1 MWCTDETFGINLSRK
16 TSRYFLLS
24 LYLFWTGALV
34 AMVRHYRQPTE
45 KNLLVNGS
53 RVLIGLLDWV
63 FVSEE
68 IWSWEATYDSL
79 IATDPSEAGEVFVKS
94 WKVRNQMKPKNIVR
108 VKTLISSQE
117 SGFWRGGETDLS
129 NNVTKR
135 KYNSNSEIEVWSGLV
150 VQWKVDWLTG
160 QNVIFDILK
169 LPNFR
174 KYSAQ
179 EVLF

>member
-1 MWCTDETFGINLSRK
+1 MRVSARTPSHHILIWSACQGGISRLQPQNKFYLAPNLMWCTDETFGINLSRK

-135 KYNSNSEIEVWSGLV
+135 KYNSNKKI
-150 VQWKVDWLTG
+150 
-160 QNVIFDILK
+160 
-169 LPNFR
+169 
-174 KYSAQ
+174 
-179 EVLF
+179 